1 MKHKG
6 KPRPPRIYI
15 DQDGKRYIKLNGK
28 KVHIQSNI
36 SNEQLVRIVINN
48 FQKKQK
54 RRRKLRKKFSDKS
67 KEFEDL
73 EKSNKNQSSSSNL
86 DLAKL
91 LFFISSN
98 KKDKEEQEKKQGE
111 IEDRRRQQ
119 QLLALPG
126 ANQPPAL
133 PPPAANPPL
142 QLPPPDNRYE
152 YVLFGRTDRLHP
164 KTAENMMNVLK
175 NIANK
180 TKESEQANK
189 DLSTSI
195 EQYKK
200 KEAEDILKAK
210 HTHKK
215 YWTQI

>member
-1 MKHKG
+1 MA
-6 KPRPPRIYI
+6 
-15 DQDGKRYIKLNGK
+15 K

-152 YVLFGRTDRLHP
+152 YVLFGRTERLHP
-164 KTAENMMNVLK
+164 ETAENMMHVLE
-175 NIANK
+175 NLANK
-180 TKESEQANK
+180 TKEIEQANK

-195 EQYKK
+195 LQYKQK
-200 KEAEDILKAK
+200 KMKIFLKLN
-210 HTHKK
+210 KK
-215 YWTQI
+215 YWTQILKKIDP